1 VHRIQ
6 LYKTAFNTLIVNSF
20 SSQLAIAGPSGSSG
34 PGASSQDEKC
44 YDKIYFDSDEDD
56 DEDEHDED
64 EGLKSGKRQQVGSKR
79 ELLTNEDLLYD
90 PDMDDQDQAWVDNIR
105 QQYQTK
111 SKL

>member
-1 VHRIQ
+1 MHRIQ
-6 LYKTAFNTLIVNSF
+6 LYKTAFNNLIVNSF
-20 SSQLAIAGPSGSSG
+20 SSQLAIAGPSGSSE